1 MGTALNRHMLTCNS
15 MTTWVYP
22 KEKSFVSFDDKKAA
36 KYASPISIMGFADFE
51 TKQKFINK
59 EVNLENTLGKMES
72 FTTRTCSHEIVS
84 FSLIFVDIMEDIFFQ
99 NIRQD

>member
-1 MGTALNRHMLTCNS
+1 MLTCNS
-15 MTTWVYP
+15 MTTEVYP

-84 FSLIFVDIMEDIFFQ
+84 FSLIFVDTNGKLIFEKTFCGRNAGQ
-99 NIRQD
+99 FF